1 MNPIRR
7 TIILG
12 AAAIAFVAAPLA
24 GAYADDYYYY
34 RHHWRPERHH
44 DDAGTAVAA
53 GILGLA
59 AGAVI
64 GSALTPRPAP
74 VYDAPPPYVPAPGPY
89 DQDYYP
95 PAPAVAVETAPTV
108 ITIHQTGELEPWSP
122 EWNRYCANRYPSF
135 NPRTGTFM
143 GYDGHDHFCVAP

>member
-7 TIILG
+7 TVILG
-12 AAAIAFVAAPLA
+12 AAAVAFAAAPLA
-24 GAYADDYYYY
+24 GASAGDYYDYH
-34 RHHWRPERHH
+34 RHWHPEHH
-44 DDAGTAVAA
+44 DDAGVAVAA

-64 GSALTPRPAP
+64 GGALTPQPAP
-74 VYDAPPPYVPAPGPY
+74 VYMAPPPREYVPVPEQDYYTP
-89 DQDYYP
+89 DYYP
-95 PAPAVAVETAPTV
+95 PAPAARTTV
-108 ITIHQTGELEPWSP
+108 ITIRDRGELEPWSP

-135 NPRTGTFM
+135 DPRTGTFV